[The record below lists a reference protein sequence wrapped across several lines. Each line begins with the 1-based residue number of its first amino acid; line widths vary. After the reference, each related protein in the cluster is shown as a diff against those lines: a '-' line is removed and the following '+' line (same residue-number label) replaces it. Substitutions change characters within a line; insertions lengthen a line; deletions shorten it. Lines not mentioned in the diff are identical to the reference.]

1 MEVLFIL
8 KNNNLNQEGEMKDSL
23 LEDVELAR
31 MYGEHIK
38 EVEKGNSTTH
48 SIKKPED
55 LFKLL

>member
-1 MEVLFIL
+1 
-8 KNNNLNQEGEMKDSL
+8 MKDSL